1 MKKTIKLLQLIFSF
15 SFILLFAN
23 CRNSTGGIEER
34 TVIFKGNFSI
44 DQSLIS
50 SGGSFEEE
58 TSRSAQPEL
67 PTITYYAKAI
77 NSNDST
83 DVINSE
89 DIDADTGTFSIP
101 LKTGKTWI
109 IEVGARGT
117 SAVSGTSAVLI
128 KDSTEEPF
136 DPATASTPV
145 VNETFYLKPKITEN
159 GEGKLNL
166 TIKIE
171 NPYGN
176 KIKKV
181 GIKPQK
187 NLTYSGNDAVIAGW
201 KDIPGWDSD
210 SASWIC
216 TSGLDVISTKEIQI
230 QKNNFPSGIWEV
242 AINFMDDGGQLLF
255 ASTQIISVYDDLETK
270 NWESSKT
277 NASSNELIKDGV
289 FLLTTQLVDSYGLTE
304 FYVGGTGAS
313 DDNNGSPNKPFAT
326 IGKAVRIINSINRK
340 DQTYTIHV
348 IHGIEEIVRDDQ
360 GNDAQLLIQ
369 ANISIE
375 CYETYYGDRKGTATI
390 ISNFSA
396 AAIKIERSEVSS
408 SALTIEGI
416 KSGNS
421 WTGLK
426 IKKGSYR
433 TTSAS
438 TRGIE
443 ISTDCSLYMNGG
455 EISENIISGSS
466 SLGAGVY
473 VGENAYFSMTGGI
486 IKNNQASGNGGAIYI
501 SSTGELSMKG
511 GKIINNKAG
520 SEGGAIY
527 NSGTMTVSGPVTI
540 FNNTNTASPAAASN
554 VYLTTGKVIKIN
566 GELADT
572 TIGIKTQTPPR
583 IGEPVCF
590 TEGYAFGKEWGKNND
605 KHPHL
610 IFASDV
616 AGYSIMTDPTPDDPT
631 TEDIDE
637 NTGDAFLG
645 ISGGTITQKPIPQLY
660 FELIREQGNDE
671 SGDPGK
677 MAYRISVQEA
687 NVFSGTRTMTASLK
701 YLGAP
706 VPASLWEFTVTGINN
721 KLLINANLPAGV
733 YTVEVY
739 LQYTNDDFPI
749 GIAYAASLALTKL

>member
-15 SFILLFAN
+15 SFILLFAA
-23 CRNSTGGIEER
+23 CRNSASGIEER

-44 DQSLIS
+44 DQSYIS
-50 SGGSFEEE
+50 SRASFEED
-58 TSRSAQPEL
+58 TTRSAQPAL

-109 IEVGARGT
+109 IEVGATGT

-136 DPATASTPV
+136 DPATALTPV

-176 KIKKV
+176 KIKKIE
-181 GIKPQK
+181 IKPQK
-187 NLTYSGNDAVIAGW
+187 NLTYSGNNAIIAGW
-201 KDIPGWDSD
+201 KDISGWNS
-210 SASWIC
+210 SSKSWIY
-216 TSGLDVISTKEIQI
+216 TLGLNVTSTKSIAI
-230 QKNNFPSGIWEV
+230 TKNNFPSGIWEV

-277 NASSNELIKDGV
+277 TASSNELIKDGE
-289 FLLTTQLVDSYGLTE
+289 FKLTTQLVDSYGLTE

-313 DDNNGSPNKPFAT
+313 DSNNGSPNKPFAT
-326 IGKAVRIINSINRK
+326 ISKAILIVNGVNRQ

-348 IHGIEEIVRDDQ
+348 KNGISETCSSEIVVQ
-360 GNDAQLLIQ
+360 SNV
-369 ANISIE
+369 SIE
-375 CYETYYGDRKGTATI
+375 CYYSSYGDRAGTATI
-390 ISNFSA
+390 TSNSSA
-396 AAIKIERSEVSS
+396 AAIKIEKSEVSS

-426 IKKGSYR
+426 IQKGSSR

-438 TRGIE
+438 TRGIN
-443 ISTDCSLYMNGG
+443 ITTDCSLYMNGG
-455 EISENIISGSS
+455 EISGNIISGSDNY
-466 SLGAGVY
+466 GAGVY

-486 IKNNQASGNGGAIYI
+486 IQNNQTAGNGGGIYI

-511 GKIINNKAG
+511 GKIISNKAAY
-520 SEGGAIY
+520 EGGAIY
-527 NSGTMTVSGPVTI
+527 DCGTMTISGPVTI
-540 FNNTNTASPAAASN
+540 SNNTNTASPAAASN
-554 VYLTTGKVIKIN
+554 VYLTTGTVIKIN
-566 GELADT
+566 GELKGT
-572 TIGIKTQTPPR
+572 EEKIGIKTQTAPAV
-583 IGEPVCF
+583 GHPVRF
-590 TEGYAFGKEWGKNND
+590 TEGYAFGKEWGKNIND
-605 KHPHL
+605 EGQDIHP
-610 IFASDV
+610 FSYFSSDV
-616 AGYSIMTDPTPDDPT
+616 AGYSIMTDPETEPDL
-631 TEDIDE
+631 

-706 VPASLWEFTVTGINN
+706 VPASLWEFTATGINN

-739 LQYTNDDFPI
+739 LQYTNDDFPT
-749 GIAYAASLALTKL
+749 GIAYAASLALTKQ